1 MKKKSYNWVRKH
13 KFLKNQILNLKEILH
28 KAPID
33 ILCIDKNKLD
43 EIFQMLN
50 LRQKTTNF
58 PLLEET
64 EIKKGVGKWFLLG
77 KN

>member
-43 EIFQMLN
+43 EIF
-50 LRQKTTNF
+50 
-58 PLLEET
+58 
-64 EIKKGVGKWFLLG
+64 
-77 KN
+77 